1 MRHPEVRAER
11 VSRGDAS
18 PGRCDFG
25 NFEAGIIALMRAR
38 ALLGF
43 DVGVACCDVHDGE
56 RAIRAEVANLE
67 IGQTFLSSSRV
78 TILKL
83 PRNNASDVAGA
94 GTICGENRAGVL
106 EMRRHRPAILGS

>member
-1 MRHPEVRAER
+1 MIVL
-11 VSRGDAS
+11 V
-18 PGRCDFG
+18 
-25 NFEAGIIALMRAR
+25 RAR

-43 DVGVACCDVHDGE
+43 GVGVAGCDMHDGE

-67 IGQTFLSSSRV
+67 IGQTVLSSSRK

-106 EMRRHRPAILGS
+106 EMRRHLRAISGS